1 VGDWREYCE
10 QESGLSIEGNSVT
23 VVFPDERRHS
33 VRVEDREESFELT
46 SIVVK
51 AATFQDIDDG
61 QLRAW
66 RRNRVSQL
74 VGFRVDERGRL
85 VGEAWVPKA
94 GLRRE
99 EFLLYV
105 RKVAAQCDEFEYQLT
120 GRDVE

>member
-51 AATFQDIDDG
+51 AATFQDIGDG